1 MNVFERLQD
10 AVATTLRVSTKDITD
25 TTRDEDLAAWDSL
38 GHVNVMMTVE
48 QTFDIVLDVE
58 DFPKLN
64 SIPAIIEYLKG
75 QGIE

>member
-10 AVATTLRVSTKDITD
+10 ALATTLRVSAKDITE
-25 TTRDEDLAAWDSL
+25 TTGNGDLAAWDSL
-38 GHVNVMMTVE
+38 GHVNVMMTLE

-64 SIPAIIEYLKG
+64 SIPAILEYLKG
-75 QGIE
+75 QGIQ

>member
-10 AVATTLRVSTKDITD
+10 ALATTLKVSAKDITE
-25 TTRDEDLAAWDSL
+25 TTRDGDLAAWDSL
-38 GHVNVMMTVE
+38 GHVNVMMTLE

-64 SIPAIIEYLKG
+64 SIPAILEYLKG
-75 QGIE
+75 QGIQ

>member
-10 AVATTLRVSTKDITD
+10 ALATTLRVSAKDITE
-25 TTRDEDLAAWDSL
+25 TTGDGDLAAWDSL
-38 GHVNVMMTVE
+38 GHVNVMMTLE

-64 SIPAIIEYLKG
+64 SIPAILEYLKG
-75 QGIE
+75 QGIQ

>member
-75 QGIE
+75 QGIQ

>member
-10 AVATTLRVSTKDITD
+10 AVATTLRVSSKDITE

-38 GHVNVMMTVE
+38 GHVNVMMTLE

-58 DFPKLN
+58 DFSKLN
-64 SIPAIIEYLKG
+64 SIPAIVEYLKE
-75 QGIE
+75 QGIQ

>member
-48 QTFDIVLDVE
+48 QIFDIVLDVE

-75 QGIE
+75 QGIQ